1 MTTMQLS
8 FGDGESTGGRK
19 RTRRE
24 VFLAEMEQVV
34 PWHALLALIAP
45 HYPKLGRPGRQPYPL
60 ATMLRIHFL
69 QQWYALSDP
78 AMEEAMYD
86 TPVMR
91 RFARLGG
98 LDDIPDETTILN
110 FRRLLE
116 THDLARHL
124 FERVN
129 AHLARKGQSL
139 RAGTIVDATIVAAPS
154 STKNADGERD
164 PEMHQTKK
172 GNQWHFGMKAH
183 IGVDDESGL
192 VHSVECTAA
201 NASDITQ
208 MHKLLHG
215 EEDTVCGD
223 SGYTGAENRE
233 DLRGV
238 KARFLIAEKP
248 SKLRM
253 IRGKRDRAWAERW
266 ERMKASLRAKVEH
279 PFRVIKR
286 QFGYMKVRYRGL
298 AKNTAQVLTL
308 FALSNL
314 WMSRRRLLPAAGELR
329 L

>member
-1 MTTMQLS
+1 MQLT
-8 FGDGESTGGRK
+8 FGDAEGLGKRK

-24 VFLAEMEQVV
+24 IFLAEMDQVV
-34 PWHALLALIAP
+34 PWKALLALIEP

-78 AMEEAMYD
+78 AMEEALYD
-86 TPVMR
+86 TAVMR
-91 RFARLGG
+91 RFAWLSG
-98 LDDIPDETTILN
+98 LDDVPDETTILN

-116 THDLARHL
+116 THGLAERI

-139 RAGTIVDATIVAAPS
+139 RAGTIVDATIIAAPS
-154 STKNADGERD
+154 STKNQDGERD
-164 PEMHQTKK
+164 PQMHQTKK

-192 VHSVECTAA
+192 VHHVECTAA
-201 NASDITQ
+201 NVADVTQ

-215 EEDTVCGD
+215 EEGTVFGD
-223 SGYTGAENRE
+223 SGYTGAAKRE
-233 DLRGV
+233 ELQGV
-238 KARFLIAEKP
+238 DAAFWIAEKP
-248 SKLRM
+248 SKLRAM
-253 IRGKRDRAWAERW
+253 KNKRDRRYAERW
-266 ERMKASLRAKVEH
+266 EYLKASVRAKVEH

-286 QFGYMKVRYRGL
+286 QFGYTKVRYRGL
-298 AKNTAQVLTL
+298 AKNAAQVLTL

-314 WMSRRRLLPAAGELR
+314 WMSRRQLLPTTG
-329 L
+329 

>member
-1 MTTMQLS
+1 MQLT
-8 FGDGESTGGRK
+8 FGDAEDLGKRK

-24 VFLAEMEQVV
+24 IFLAEMEQVV
-34 PWHALLALIAP
+34 PWTALLTLIEP
-45 HYPKLGRPGRQPYPL
+45 HYPKLGRPGRQPYAV

-78 AMEEAMYD
+78 AMEEALYD

-91 RFARLGG
+91 RFARLSGS
-98 LDDIPDETTILN
+98 DNFPDETTILN

-116 THDLARHL
+116 THGLAEQI

-139 RAGTIVDATIVAAPS
+139 RAGTIVDATIIAAPS
-154 STKNADGERD
+154 STKNQGGERD

-192 VHSVECTAA
+192 VHHVACTAA
-201 NASDITQ
+201 NEADVTQ
-208 MHKLLHG
+208 LHKLLHG
-215 EEDTVCGD
+215 KEDTICGD
-223 SGYTGAENRE
+223 SGYTGANKRE
-233 DLRGV
+233 ELQEV
-238 KARFLIAEKP
+238 KSGFWIAEKP
-248 SKLRM
+248 SKLRA
-253 IRGKRDRAWAERW
+253 IKSKRERRYAKRW
-266 ERMKASLRAKVEH
+266 EHFKASLRAKVEH

-286 QFGYMKVRYRGL
+286 QFGYTKVRYRGL

-314 WMSRRRLLPAAGELR
+314 WMVRRQLLPTAGLLR